1 MAAVTLP
8 PIAPPQ
14 PEAPKRRPWL
24 IAVVVAWIL
33 VVAGLGWWAV
43 TNDPPTVP
51 EQRDLADA
59 LPILQRATGAVLA
72 AADGDDRVVRLGD
85 LQISD
90 DCSLTPVRGG
100 VEASRD
106 VTVYVQADRALA
118 ALQAI
123 VAALP
128 PDYAAESGSSSG
140 GRRIGLTAD
149 AGGFVAIDAAADAG
163 PQVLQVRVPPGC
175 RPAPEA
181 AAPGVAV
188 SSGQL
193 PVSLE
198 RTLEALRGNPG
209 GVTANEVTCPDGS
222 AARTYTVDGV
232 PAPADLG
239 GSLQQVVAGATVVRG
254 EPAGWAWRAGSDSVA
269 VDKQDG
275 TVRVSVTTA
284 CA

>member
-1 MAAVTLP
+1 MAAVTMP
-8 PIAPPQ
+8 PAAPP
-14 PEAPKRRPWL
+14 EPKAGRRPWL
-24 IAVVVAWIL
+24 IAVVAVWIV
-33 VVAGLGWWAV
+33 VVAGLGWWSV

-51 EQRDLADA
+51 EQRDIADA

-85 LQISD
+85 LEISD
-90 DCSLTPVRGG
+90 DCRLTPVRAG
-100 VEASRD
+100 VEARRD

-123 VAALP
+123 VLALP

-163 PQVLQVRVPPGC
+163 TQVLQVRVTTGC
-175 RPAPEA
+175 RPAADEA
-181 AAPGVAV
+181 VPGPVAAPAG
-188 SSGQL
+188 GL
-193 PVSLE
+193 PVALE
-198 RTLEALRGNPG
+198 RTLEALRGNAG
-209 GVTANEVTCPDGS
+209 GVTVREVGCPSGV

-239 GSLQQVVAGATVVRG
+239 GSLQQVVAGATVVRA
-254 EPAGWAWRAGSDSVA
+254 EPGGWAWRAGTDSVA
-269 VDKQDG
+269 VDKLGG
-275 TVRVSVTTA
+275 TVRVSVTTG
-284 CA
+284 CS